1 MNKTLTVALLAGAI
15 SASVFARDV
24 NVRDF
29 GAKGD
34 GVTFD
39 TESVQRAIDECSSS
53 GGGRVVLSGGVFR
66 IRPIRLKSGVD
77 LHIDIDARIL
87 GSNDWKDYPNKG
99 DMRHVDSSKLPRA
112 RDAALITAD
121 EARGIAI

>member
-1 MNKTLTVALLAGAI
+1 MNKTLTMALLAGAI

-53 GGGRVVLSGGVFR
+53 G
-66 IRPIRLKSGVD
+66 
-77 LHIDIDARIL
+77 
-87 GSNDWKDYPNKG
+87 
-99 DMRHVDSSKLPRA
+99 
-112 RDAALITAD
+112 
-121 EARGIAI
+121 